1 MNPQERRDRIKAIF
15 ASHDHENEIAG
26 VDEETLYTVGMVF
39 KTQRAL
45 TERASVNAFDL
56 AMKLYSMNFL
66 SKQVMYEKVE
76 GLLKES
82 PDDRMLLL
90 YFKALLDGGSISDV
104 VKTHMMENF
113 NDILVV
119 RKDYPAPV

>member
-1 MNPQERRDRIKAIF
+1 
-15 ASHDHENEIAG
+15 
-26 VDEETLYTVGMVF
+26 MVF